1 MRVPVFSRCV
11 FSGEKFASHLSAVV
25 EMDSHLSK
33 HTHSDNN
40 PTAPAHHLNPRSVL
54 CLSTT
59 MLSAARLL
67 TRRLPSAPAMAV
79 HTRSMGTSQSFVS
92 DFFYATSEWG
102 FGGERIYS
110 HVVLAPSRRDADHAT
125 HDHHSGTRKRG
136 RNLVSPRRVDR
147 WKQS

>member
-1 MRVPVFSRCV
+1 MCV
-11 FSGEKFASHLSAVV
+11 FWGEVRFASFGGRRNGLPSI
-25 EMDSHLSK
+25 ET
-33 HTHSDNN
+33 HTQ
-40 PTAPAHHLNPRSVL
+40 PTTTQRLPHHLHPRSVL

-110 HVVLAPSRRDADHAT
+110 HVVFAPSRRDADHAT